1 MTSDEWVKEFPAAI
15 TVCDTSGRILEMNDL
30 AEINLQSDGGRELIG
45 KNALDCHPAEARAKF
60 DSMLKMRS
68 KNIYTIEKNGIKKL
82 IYQVPWYANGEYAGF
97 VELALEIPFELPH
110 FIRS

>member
-1 MTSDEWVKEFPAAI
+1 MNSSDWMKEFPGAI
-15 TVCDTSGRILEMNDL
+15 TLCDTSGRILEMNDK
-30 AEINLQSDGGRELIG
+30 AEINLQADGGRELIG
-45 KNALDCHPAEARAKF
+45 KNALDCHPEEARLKF
-60 DSMLKMRS
+60 EKMLETAS
-68 KNIYTIEKNGIKKL
+68 KNIYTIEKNGVKKL